1 MKKLLLLP
9 ILLLGLSTARAQRPA
24 VGPTFAICEK
34 PERWGV
40 MAAAGYDYIEPRV
53 ADVLMP
59 AESDSTFA
67 AHRQRLD
74 TLGARMISCII
85 FLPGQLRVTGPQ
97 TDLDRIMVWAET
109 SFRRAR
115 QLGIPTIVLG
125 SGRSRSVPD
134 GFSREQ
140 AREQFIALCRQLG
153 PLAARYGVTVVV
165 EALNR
170 AESNFINSL
179 AEGADIVETVAHP
192 NIRLLCDI
200 YHMSREGEP
209 ASEIARFGHL
219 IRHVHI
225 AERERRTA
233 PGIAGDNFTP
243 YFAAL
248 KAVGYTGCISIEG
261 NFDDFETRAAAAL
274 ATMKTQW
281 EAAR

>member
-1 MKKLLLLP
+1 MKKLFLLS
-9 ILLLGLSTARAQRPA
+9 ILSFGLSGACAQPA
-24 VGPTFAICEK
+24 AGPTFAICES
-34 PERWGV
+34 PERWPA

-59 AESDSTFA
+59 AGSDSAFA
-67 AHRQRLD
+67 ARRAQLD
-74 TLGARMISCII
+74 SLGARMISCII
-85 FLPGQLRVTGPQ
+85 FLPGSMRVTGPEV
-97 TDLDRIMVWAET
+97 DLDPILAWAET

-125 SGRSRSVPD
+125 SGRARSVPE

-140 AREQFIALCRQLG
+140 AREQFIALCRRLG
-153 PLAARYGVTVVV
+153 PLAGRYGVTVVV

-179 AEGADIVETVAHP
+179 AEAADIVEAVAHP

-200 YHMSREGEP
+200 YHMAREGEP

-219 IRHVHI
+219 VRHVHI
-225 AERERRTA
+225 AESERRTA
-233 PGIAGDNFTP
+233 PGTAGDDFTP

-248 KAVGYTGCISIEG
+248 KSAGYAGCVSIEG
-261 NFDDFETRAAAAL
+261 GFDDFDTRSASAL
-274 ATMKTQW
+274 TAMKAQW